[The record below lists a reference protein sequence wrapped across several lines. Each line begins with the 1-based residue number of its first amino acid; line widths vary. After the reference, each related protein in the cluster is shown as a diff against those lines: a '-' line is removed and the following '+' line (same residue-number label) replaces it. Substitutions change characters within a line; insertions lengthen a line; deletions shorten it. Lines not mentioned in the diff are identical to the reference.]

1 MDRTGKWQFKAR
13 FGLDLKDDVQ
23 ALARRRRLSVGRLVE
38 SLLRRELDQVDA
50 SGSVPDES
58 AIREMAILFAVELS
72 VKLQE
77 ANIPGGP
84 SLSRR
89 LMDSAAQAAI
99 ARVELIE
106 DTLRKVAK

>member
-1 MDRTGKWQFKAR
+1 MDRSGRWQFKAR
-13 FGLDLKDDVQ
+13 FDLALKNEVR

-38 SLLRRELDQVDA
+38 SLLRRELAEVRT
-50 SGSVPDES
+50 SGAMPDES

-72 VKLQE
+72 LKLQE

-99 ARVELIE
+99 ARVELVE
-106 DTLRKVAK
+106 QTLRKVT